1 MRSFRRSSFGLAL
14 AVLLVGALGCD
25 AGKDGRR
32 AAGGPDTSSSRFAP
46 VGAEKAAEPLPA
58 DPSRPEGE
66 PSGPCPADQLDPD
79 RLALEATWETGHVHV
94 TGRVEGGTGRT
105 LVLSLSSGGKF
116 VFDEVFRGK
125 RLASIELASAEV
137 DATSGSYAPTPSE
150 KAAFDRRGAVA
161 LATAGGLCLD
171 AALYDR
177 LDLLASRH
185 LPLAP
190 RP

>member
-1 MRSFRRSSFGLAL
+1 
-14 AVLLVGALGCD
+14 LLVGALGCE
-25 AGKDGRR
+25 AGEEGRR
-32 AAGGPDTSSSRFAP
+32 AAAGPDTSSSRSAP
-46 VGAEKAAEPLPA
+46 VEAKKSAEPLPA
-58 DPSRPEGE
+58 DSSTAEGE

-79 RLALEATWETGHVHV
+79 RLALETTWEKGHVHV
-94 TGRVEGGTGRT
+94 TGRVDGGAGRT

-116 VFDEVFRGK
+116 VFDEIFRGK
-125 RLASIELASAEV
+125 RLASIELGSDEV
-137 DATSGSYAPTPSE
+137 DVTSGSYTPTPSE
-150 KAAFDRRGAVA
+150 KAAFDRRGAVS
-161 LATAGGLCLD
+161 LATASELCLD